1 MLSKK
6 LSVAE
11 RWHLLH
17 IKEMLAEKL
26 LSESNLYTRSFTE
39 VNSTLNAVQ
48 LISII
53 FISKCSQYIRENDI
67 NAEKISTATI
77 LRKSTIRAIFFT

>member
-1 MLSKK
+1 
-6 LSVAE
+6 
-11 RWHLLH
+11 
-17 IKEMLAEKL
+17 MLAEKL

-53 FISKCSQYIRENDI
+53 FISKCSQHIRENDI